1 MANSKTNA
9 SPCFQRPGALK
20 TIQEQ
25 LHLLEGTIS
34 RLLELAQLS
43 PNGGLQNKFLFE
55 LSALDSIA
63 DEMKQALD
71 FNNFQQA

>member
-1 MANSKTNA
+1 MANNKTNA
-9 SPCFQRPGALK
+9 SPSYQRPGVLK

-25 LHLLEGTIS
+25 IHLLEGTIS